1 MYVHRNLPQ
10 KIAGRKDIKRRNPP
24 DAGKVQDHIPV
35 SKGNRGNKKKLPQK
49 SYNF

>member
-1 MYVHRNLPQ
+1 MSISSGRILPE
-10 KIAGRKDIKRRNPP
+10 KRHKKTKKYPP